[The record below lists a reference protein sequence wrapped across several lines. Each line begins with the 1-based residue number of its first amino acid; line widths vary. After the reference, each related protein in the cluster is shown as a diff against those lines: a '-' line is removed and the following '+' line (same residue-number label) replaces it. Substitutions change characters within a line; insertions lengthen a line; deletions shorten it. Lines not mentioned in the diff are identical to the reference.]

1 MKVIIGSI
9 DTLTLIKKKF
19 PEREGKGALK
29 LTLLVKDLLSEP
41 CDNAHDAFKDSICDL
56 KNSLSSKENER
67 SLKPLQNVVSNYTIK
82 KLANAGISIL
92 ELQEKY
98 KVNAEQPSS
107 HRRGECSMLL
117 AALGRV
123 CLKLVIVM
131 GVTWIADVISWVVGG
146 PKYLWYFTD
155 LLNALQGLFIFIVV
169 GWQPQIRAN
178 LKRIFMKNP
187 HSNTRRV
194 VNGLSTTSHGMPSIG
209 DSMTQNPTTKITPM
223 ETIC

>member
-98 KVNAEQPSS
+98 KVNGKKGLENYF
-107 HRRGECSMLL
+107 ENI